1 MIFII
6 KIFFYLFIKAM
17 LIPSSYL
24 GQEGFEYVVP
34 VCTKET
40 AEGDPIEGV
49 LLNKGFIPL

>member
-1 MIFII
+1 MKFII